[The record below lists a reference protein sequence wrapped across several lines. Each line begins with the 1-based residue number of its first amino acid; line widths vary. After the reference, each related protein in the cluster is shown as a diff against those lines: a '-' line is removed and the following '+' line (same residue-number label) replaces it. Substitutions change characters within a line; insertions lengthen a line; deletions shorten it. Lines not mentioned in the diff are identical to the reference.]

1 VPKVTVT
8 TAGRVTLQRR
18 YFRCPGCGLTCYP
31 LGARLGLGDFLSPR
45 ATRLACLAVAT
56 WSFAVAADRLD
67 ELAGVRIDDET
78 LRRYTEPA
86 AHALLQRREAT
97 LPAAASFAAAP
108 GRTEFA
114 TDGVMAPSRSGWRE
128 VKLAIFQKRPDGLP
142 AEPAEWATRT
152 LPSATATVAFAR
164 LEDCDRFAARWG
176 GWAEQLGMTAD
187 EPLTVLG
194 DGAAWI
200 WNRAVEQFPKATQ
213 LLDIFHATEHV
224 AAAERVLFGEGTGA
238 GRIWTD
244 RVRRRLLGDG
254 WPGLCDAVGELVTP
268 GMSEAGRSA
277 VDELV
282 GYFAGQSSRLGYYAR
297 LRSGRSIGSG
307 VVEGLAK
314 RVGRRLKVAGRGWDE
329 GNIDAVATL
338 TIAAHS
344 SEWDDLWKPSSN

>member
-8 TAGRVTLQRR
+8 TAGRGTLQRR

-31 LGARLGLGDFLSPR
+31 LDARLGLGDFLSPR